1 MVRWLTCNPCDLY
14 TVSADTQSE
23 KQLYIQCVNIF
34 FFCDT
39 RLQRLTFHLFSR
51 GGFSSR
57 STSRF
62 SSNIIQLLVL
72 CWNHWILFS
81 LRKREPLSE
90 NVENVGTSVLP
101 LPWFFFFFS
110 YFLICCSSDWNPWV
124 AAAAKEWQTVE
135 EFSIHLNEIFIS
147 CSVSQM
153 VGFDP
158 KWFVGICIH
167 SQFLCYK

>member
-101 LPWFFFFFS
+101 LPWFFFFFFIFFNLLQLRLES
-110 YFLICCSSDWNPWV
+110 VSGCSSEGMTDGGRILNSF
-124 AAAAKEWQTVE
+124 KRNFYLMQC
-135 EFSIHLNEIFIS
+135 FSN
-147 CSVSQM
+147 
-153 VGFDP
+153 G
-158 KWFVGICIH
+158 GIWP
-167 SQFLCYK
+167 